1 MLARVSRIHIYI
13 PDQDLAD
20 LTGMGTAEE
29 SVRVHESCPYVIMHR
44 HGSELSLIR
53 IEPLE
58 PVVLPVSIR

>member
-20 LTGMGTAEE
+20 LTGMGTAE

-58 PVVLPVSIR
+58 PVVLLVSIC